1 MPINPQD
8 ADERLAK
15 LHDAYLWEQE
25 RIKAWLE
32 DLDNHSQVDFDH
44 PDNEFD
50 YTTDKTN
57 PMVVRFLATW
67 RAYFAEV
74 QASNTAVMGIC
85 TAALSAARSKS
96 DPEEQGAILTE
107 AIRKINR
114 IEHRKGSVSSIS
126 NAANLHRR
134 QSKYFKSLDAVI
146 DLENEV
152 RDYIE
157 DYLIDGKP

>member
-1 MPINPQD
+1 MPTAQEQE
-8 ADERLAK
+8 ERLAK

-25 RIKAWLE
+25 RIQAWLD
-32 DLDNHSQVDFDH
+32 DLANNPMVTFDH

-50 YTTDKTN
+50 YTSDTTN

-74 QASNTAVMGIC
+74 QASNNAVMGIC
-85 TAALSAARSKS
+85 LAALGEVDAAKRAV
-96 DPEEQGAILTE
+96 AIND
-107 AIRKINR
+107 AVRRINR

-126 NAANLHRR
+126 NAANIHRR

-157 DYLIDGKP
+157 DYLINGKP

>member
-1 MPINPQD
+1 MPSAQEQE
-8 ADERLAK
+8 ERLAK

-25 RIKAWLE
+25 RIQAWLD
-32 DLDNHSQVDFDH
+32 DLANNPMVNFDD

-50 YTTDKTN
+50 YTTDKSN

-74 QASNTAVMGIC
+74 QASNNAVMGIC
-85 TAALSAARSKS
+85 TAALSSARSES
-96 DPEEQGAILTE
+96 DQEKKGATLSE
-107 AIRKINR
+107 AVRRINR

-157 DYLIDGKP
+157 DYLINGKP